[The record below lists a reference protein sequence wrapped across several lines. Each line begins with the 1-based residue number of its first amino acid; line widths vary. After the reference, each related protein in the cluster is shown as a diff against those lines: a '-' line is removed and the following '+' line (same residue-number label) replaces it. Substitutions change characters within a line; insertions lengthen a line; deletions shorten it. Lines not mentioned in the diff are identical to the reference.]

1 MGDVLV
7 LVRDCEAWQPHV
19 RYAADLAAKL
29 HCSINGIFV
38 SPSAI
43 PVPADASPA
52 FAQEIIE
59 IYREECERAQHAG
72 PAFARWAAGQ
82 GIRHATWRIANGSP
96 AEALEVAANWH
107 DLVVLTARPEPFG
120 DDALEAG
127 SVLVGVGLPCIVVPS
142 GTERAHADTIAIAW
156 NGSPQSARAVH
167 AALPLLRQA
176 SRVVILRAGQ
186 TDAARDDAFG
196 LGDFLDRHR
205 LHCEHVHLDAAE
217 NAVGAAILAG
227 ASEVSANLLV
237 MGAYAK
243 ARFSEWIVG
252 GVTRHVLRHAAL
264 PLFMCH

>member
-96 AEALEVAANWH
+96 AEALEVARKF
-107 DLVVLTARPEPFG
+107 DLEPPPRVLITGSLYLAG
-120 DDALEAG
+120 D
-127 SVLVGVGLPCIVVPS
+127 V
-142 GTERAHADTIAIAW
+142 
-156 NGSPQSARAVH
+156 
-167 AALPLLRQA
+167 LRQY
-176 SRVVILRAGQ
+176 GTFPQ
-186 TDAARDDAFG
+186 
-196 LGDFLDRHR
+196 
-205 LHCEHVHLDAAE
+205 
-217 NAVGAAILAG
+217 
-227 ASEVSANLLV
+227 
-237 MGAYAK
+237 
-243 ARFSEWIVG
+243 
-252 GVTRHVLRHAAL
+252 
-264 PLFMCH
+264 